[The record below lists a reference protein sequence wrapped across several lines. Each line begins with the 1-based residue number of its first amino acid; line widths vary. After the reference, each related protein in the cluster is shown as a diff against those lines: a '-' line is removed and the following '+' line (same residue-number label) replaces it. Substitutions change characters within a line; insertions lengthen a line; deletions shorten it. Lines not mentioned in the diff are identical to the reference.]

1 MKAAALNSLNHLVE
15 TTIKLFAPFL
25 PHVTEEIYQGLFASS
40 EGFHSIHNS
49 PWPKAN
55 SDLLDVQ
62 AEYAGI
68 TLVDIATSVR
78 RYKSDHNLPLSTP
91 IEQLQL
97 ATTIPDLRSVL
108 QASSGDLTSI
118 TRAQSVKIVTR
129 IDPSME
135 IINTDGE
142 VHAAISTLEE

>member
-1 MKAAALNSLNHLVE
+1 
-15 TTIKLFAPFL
+15 
-25 PHVTEEIYQGLFASS
+25 VTEEIYQGLFASS

-55 SDLLDVQ
+55 PDLLDKP
-62 AEYAGI
+62 AEHAGM

-91 IEQLQL
+91 IEKLHL
-97 ATTIPDLRSVL
+97 VTTIPDLRSLL